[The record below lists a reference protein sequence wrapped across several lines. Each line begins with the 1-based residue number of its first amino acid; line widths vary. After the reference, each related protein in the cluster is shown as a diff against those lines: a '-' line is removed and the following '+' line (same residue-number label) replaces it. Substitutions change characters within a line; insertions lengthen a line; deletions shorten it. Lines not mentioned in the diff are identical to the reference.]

1 MSHLS
6 DVPGWV
12 QGVCGALM
20 LLGAVLALIGA
31 VGVLRL
37 PNFFQ
42 RVHATTLASTL
53 GGWAIGVAA
62 ALYYSF
68 SAGRVAL
75 HPLLVPALLTLT
87 VPVSTFFLM
96 RAAVFRHR
104 LAGTPGVPGSLGSGG
119 EGGDLADR
127 GAVADTDS
135 VVRGRD

>member
-1 MSHLS
+1 MRHLGEL
-6 DVPGWV
+6 PGWV
-12 QGVCGALM
+12 QAVCGLLL
-20 LLGAVLALIGA
+20 LLGAALALIGA
-31 VGVLRL
+31 MGVLRL

-53 GGWAIGVAA
+53 GGWSVGVAA

-68 SAGRVAL
+68 SAQRVAL

-104 LAGTPGVPGSLGSGG
+104 LAGTPGVPGNLRAAAAEKDVPARTD
-119 EGGDLADR
+119 EGQ
-127 GAVADTDS
+127 
-135 VVRGRD
+135 

>member
-1 MSHLS
+1 MNHLS

-20 LLGAVLALIGA
+20 LLGAALALIGA

-53 GGWAIGVAA
+53 GAWAIGVAA
-62 ALYYSF
+62 AAYYSF
-68 SAGRVAL
+68 SAERVAL

-104 LAGTPGVPGSLGSGG
+104 LAGTPGVPGSLGGAA
-119 EGGDLADR
+119 ADDNDAEKESD
-127 GAVADTDS
+127 GAPP
-135 VVRGRD
+135 RR